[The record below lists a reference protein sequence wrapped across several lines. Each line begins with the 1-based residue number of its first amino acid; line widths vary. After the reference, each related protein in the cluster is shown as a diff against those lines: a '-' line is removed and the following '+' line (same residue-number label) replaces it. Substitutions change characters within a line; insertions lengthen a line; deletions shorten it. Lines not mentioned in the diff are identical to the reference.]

1 MSARAVTAAAF
12 ILALWSG
19 GAQAGTVTVMI
30 SGGLNTA
37 YRALAP
43 QFEKASGDTLVTV
56 EGASMGAN
64 PTAIPARLDR
74 GEPADVIIVLRQA
87 MDGLIAKGQVT
98 SSSVTDI
105 GIGHIAMAV
114 RVGSPKPDIHSVAA
128 FRKAIL
134 AARSIA
140 CTDSAGGNYLRQVV
154 FKRLG
159 IAKEMA
165 AKTVTVSGAPVGPGL
180 ARGDYEF
187 GFQQLSE
194 LKTLPGI
201 EVVGLIPPKLQ
212 QATVFSAAIATKA
225 TNPKGARD
233 LVRLL
238 ASPEAAPVI
247 EASGLEAVH
256 KAR

>member
-1 MSARAVTAAAF
+1 MSRRASTVAAV
-12 ILALWSG
+12 LALWSG
-19 GAQAGTVTVMI
+19 NAQAAPVTVMI

-43 QFEKASGDTLVTV
+43 RFETESGDTLVTV

-87 MDGLIAKGQVT
+87 MDDLIAKGHVMKD
-98 SSSVTDI
+98 SVTDI
-105 GIGHIAMAV
+105 GVGHIAMAV
-114 RVGSPKPDIHSVAA
+114 RTGAAKPDIHTVAA
-128 FRKAIL
+128 FRKAML

-140 CTDSAGGNYLRQVV
+140 CTDSAGGNYLRQIV

-159 IAKEMA
+159 IEKEMA

-180 ARGDYEF
+180 ARGDYEV

-194 LKTLPGI
+194 LKALPGI
-201 EVVGLIPPKLQ
+201 EVVGLIPETLQ

-225 TNPKGARD
+225 KNPKGARD

-238 ASPEAAPVI
+238 ASPDAAPVI

>member
-1 MSARAVTAAAF
+1 MNARALKMAAV
-12 ILALWSG
+12 LALWSG
-19 GAQAGTVTVMI
+19 GAQAAPVIVMI

-43 QFEKASGDTLVTV
+43 GFEKDSGDTLVTV

-74 GEPADVIIVLRQA
+74 GEPADVVIVLRQA
-87 MDGLIAKGQVT
+87 MDGLIATGQIVKN
-98 SSSVTDI
+98 SVTDI
-105 GIGHIAMAV
+105 GVGHIAMAV
-114 RVGSPKPDIHSVAA
+114 RAGAPKPDIRTVAA
-128 FRKAIL
+128 FRKAML

-154 FKRLG
+154 FRRLG

-165 AKTVTVSGAPVGPGL
+165 AKTVTVSGMPVGPGL

-194 LKTLPGI
+194 LKALPGVA
-201 EVVGLIPPKLQ
+201 VVGLIPETLQ
-212 QATVFSAAIATKA
+212 QATVFSAAVVAKA
-225 TNPKGARD
+225 KNPQGARE

-238 ASPEAAPVI
+238 ASPQAAPAI

-256 KAR
+256 KSR